1 MKIKNKEVILAIAGS
16 AFFAVPYLTLA
27 VPFIPSLLIGAA
39 AFTAG
44 ELILT
49 SDNKGE
55 KIVYEKLDKKIDIA
69 RNDSKAIYDM
79 RKKIDDNDIV
89 KYISEICDNA
99 NKIINTI
106 EKDNKKIRNIN
117 NFFDYYLPVTLS
129 IIKRYDEIENQ
140 DLSSKEMKEFTKN
153 TKEMLKTANEA
164 FSKILASLYQN
175 DIINIDADMKVFNSM
190 LKADGFDDEEIIK
203 EDNNE

>member
-1 MKIKNKEVILAIAGS
+1 MSVKNKEVISAIAGS

-27 VPFIPSLLIGAA
+27 VPFVPSLLIGAA

-49 SDNKGE
+49 TDKKSD
-55 KIVYEKLDKKIDIA
+55 KIVYEKVNKKVDFA
-69 RNDSKAIYDM
+69 KSDTKAIYDM
-79 RKKIDDNDIV
+79 RKKIDDSDIV

-99 NKIINTI
+99 NKIINTV

-153 TKEMLKTANEA
+153 TKEMLKTANDA
-164 FSKILASLYQN
+164 FAKILDSLYQN

>member
-1 MKIKNKEVILAIAGS
+1 MSFKNKEVISAIAGS

-27 VPFIPSLLIGAA
+27 VPFVPSLLIGAA

-55 KIVYEKLDKKIDIA
+55 KIVYENVDKKIDIA
-69 RNDSKAIYDM
+69 KSDAKAIYDM
-79 RKKIDDNDIV
+79 RKKIDDSDIV
-89 KYISEICDNA
+89 KYISDICDSA
-99 NKIINTI
+99 NKIINTV

-153 TKEMLKTANEA
+153 TKEMLKTADEA
-164 FSKILASLYQN
+164 FSKILDSLYQN

>member
-1 MKIKNKEVILAIAGS
+1 MKIKNKEVISAIAGS
-16 AFFAVPYLTLA
+16 SFFAVPYLTLA

-153 TKEMLKTANEA
+153 TKEMLKTADEA
-164 FSKILASLYQN
+164 FSKILDSLYQN

>member
-1 MKIKNKEVILAIAGS
+1 MSVKNKEVISAIAGS

-27 VPFIPSLLIGAA
+27 VPFFPSLLIGVA
-39 AFTAG
+39 AFAAG

-49 SDNKGE
+49 SNKTSD
-55 KIVYEKLDKKIDIA
+55 KIVYEQIDKKIDIA
-69 RNDSKAIYDM
+69 KSDTKVIFDM
-79 RKKIDDNDIV
+79 RKKIDDSDIV
-89 KYISEICDNA
+89 KYISKICDNA
-99 NKIINTI
+99 NKIINTV

-153 TKEMLKTANEA
+153 TKEMLKTANDA
-164 FSKILASLYQN
+164 FAKILDSLYQN